1 MYSALLTGTLPTSG
15 PAIIQSIDLPNA
27 GTYLLLGQV
36 QVVNETPNNIAPYCV
51 YTDSEDVVPVLTGYY
66 GGTGP
71 VAFAGA
77 YIVPFAGDWYPFAT
91 FPVNNTIT
99 TTGAGDVLNLSCYYT
114 SWNFGTGAGSSTTV
128 QTFST
133 MTAIQVK

>member
-1 MYSALLTGTLPTSG
+1 
-15 PAIIQSIDLPNA
+15 LPNA
-27 GTYLLLGQV
+27 GTYLLFGQV
-36 QVVNETPNNIAPYCV
+36 QVSNETPNNIAPYCS
-51 YTDSEDVVPVLTGYY
+51 YTDSEDAAPVQTGYY

-71 VAFAGA
+71 VGFAGA
-77 YIVPFAGDWYPFAT
+77 YMVPFAGGWPPIAT
-91 FPVNNTIT
+91 FPVNSTIT